1 MVRQKAEGR
10 RQKWI
15 SRILLP
21 SALCLLPFSVR
32 ANDLSV
38 DRRSLRV
45 GETVTITVSLEDA
58 FATIDDLD
66 VPVKNLAVIAN
77 PSVSSEFSWINGNVV
92 RRKIFRF
99 VARAAGPGPALVG
112 PLTITLPDGQRES
125 FAPVALQV
133 LPDRAAGSNDPAV
146 VLRELLATGRDPF
159 FVVAEADKT
168 EAHVGEQVVV
178 TWWLFNGASVE
189 EWQIG
194 GVPNLSEFWS
204 EEVDVRSA
212 QRTQSFVGDHALERM
227 PIRRVALFPLKSGTV
242 EIGSME
248 VEATVMRR
256 RSGGPFGL
264 FEGNI
269 VDVSF
274 SSAPLTVKV
283 RPLPATAA
291 GAIVGDVKLNC
302 TSPRQ
307 RNGGPVV
314 MDVSLTGR
322 ANLRA
327 AAAPQFETPPRANV
341 QLVDRGAALDRAMA
355 VPAMTRRWQYLL
367 FPDQTGDLT
376 VPPVT
381 APVFVPETGER
392 HLLRCAGA
400 TLAVSA
406 ARSEP
411 SASARPSERGTT
423 PVVPVAIAAAIMI
436 LALLAAVGRRRR
448 ALALD
453 VRKIVLDPSP
463 SAIREAVNLKLVKSG
478 IDPAA
483 LLHETSDRGD
493 AYRSLRSLLDGL
505 ESERIRIDDPDDEIR
520 RRVRDLLVA

>member
-1 MVRQKAEGR
+1 
-10 RQKWI
+10 
-15 SRILLP
+15 
-21 SALCLLPFSVR
+21 
-32 ANDLSV
+32 
-38 DRRSLRV
+38 
-45 GETVTITVSLEDA
+45 
-58 FATIDDLD
+58 
-66 VPVKNLAVIAN
+66 
-77 PSVSSEFSWINGNVV
+77 
-92 RRKIFRF
+92 
-99 VARAAGPGPALVG
+99 
-112 PLTITLPDGQRES
+112 
-125 FAPVALQV
+125 
-133 LPDRAAGSNDPAV
+133 
-146 VLRELLATGRDPF
+146 
-159 FVVAEADKT
+159 
-168 EAHVGEQVVV
+168 
-178 TWWLFNGASVE
+178 
-189 EWQIG
+189 
-194 GVPNLSEFWS
+194 
-204 EEVDVRSA
+204 
-212 QRTQSFVGDHALERM
+212 
-227 PIRRVALFPLKSGTV
+227 LKSGTI
-242 EIGSME
+242 EIGSMD

-314 MDVSLTGR
+314 MDVSLAGR
-322 ANLRA
+322 GNLRA
-327 AAAPQFETPPRANV
+327 AAAPLFETTPKANV
-341 QLVDRGAALDRAMA
+341 QLVDRGVAVDRGMA
-355 VPAMTRRWQYLL
+355 IPSMTRRWQYLL
-367 FPDQTGDLT
+367 FPDRAGDLI

-381 APVFVPETGER
+381 APVFIPATQER

-411 SASARPSERGTT
+411 SAAARPSESGST
-423 PVVPVAIAAAIMI
+423 PIVPVAVAAAGVV
-436 LALLAAVGRRRR
+436 LLLLTVVFRRRR

-453 VRKIVLDPSP
+453 VRTIVVDPSP
-463 SAIREAVNLKLVKSG
+463 SAVREAVHLRLVSNG

-505 ESERIRIDDPDDEIR
+505 ESERIRIDDPHDEIR